1 MGHVDTTET
10 LQTLVQAHRVLADTV
25 ARVIGAVESLSAES
39 LKAPDP
45 LAPTVATTVAV
56 KKPPRPQSARGPKAK
71 QLDSRVLAMLESR
84 PGTSVAE
91 LEREIADQ
99 DVSRSRLEWS
109 LRRLLAGGR
118 ISKSGNTCGARYSLV
133 ESRHT
138 AQSSSL
144 RVVG

>member
-1 MGHVDTTET
+1 MVDTTET
-10 LQTLVQAHRVLADTV
+10 LQTLVQAHRVLAETV
-25 ARVIGAVESLSAES
+25 ARVIGAVESTSAES
-39 LKAPDP
+39 SKAPDP
-45 LAPTVATTVAV
+45 LAPTAPEVPAA
-56 KKPPRPQSARGPKAK
+56 KKVPRPQSARGPKAK

-109 LRRLLAGGR
+109 LRRLLAAGR
-118 ISKSGNTCGARYSLV
+118 ISKSGNTCGARYSADDS
-133 ESRHT
+133 SRT
-138 AQSSSL
+138 APSSSL